1 MKTSSH
7 VGQCGSTLLFAPEY
21 EFFGGNI
28 PPHFVP
34 GMMGPSSPE
43 EQNAIIQPKLPVPE
57 WDLTAC
63 EIQEVG
69 QGDRMVSSS
78 LNAVERAELKELI

>member
-1 MKTSSH
+1 M
-7 VGQCGSTLLFAPEY
+7 GQHGFTLLFAPEHD
-21 EFFGGNI
+21 FFGGNI

-34 GMMGPSSPE
+34 GETGPPSPQ
-43 EQNAIIQPKLPVPE
+43 EQNAVIQPKLPVPG

-69 QGDRMVSSS
+69 QSDRMVSSS
-78 LNAVERAELKELI
+78 LDAMERAELKELI